1 MLKKQPHI
9 GRFIRE
15 VRQKTR
21 LTQEQFAAQ
30 LGVVFSTLNRWENGR
45 TIPSPLAMQKI
56 LQYAQ
61 QMGES
66 GQDLL
71 ALLDVE

>member
-9 GRFIRE
+9 GSFIRE

-21 LTQEQFAAQ
+21 LTQEQFAAK